1 MGRSD
6 GHEGGDCVSIA
17 ASIVWDMVDTPSLLD
32 TARPLLQTK
41 QQSERY
47 PVLLLIDL
55 LLAKYR
61 SGKSACIFEIPGLI
75 CSMQRFTRFISCP
88 PTSSLDSSPTSTAK
102 RTLAI

>member
-17 ASIVWDMVDTPSLLD
+17 TNILLDVVGKPSLLN
-32 TARPLLQTK
+32 TAHPLLRTK

-75 CSMQRFTRFISCP
+75 CSMQRFISFISCP
-88 PTSSLDSSPTSTAK
+88 PISSLYSSPSSMAK
-102 RTLAI
+102 RTL